1 MVSVIIIDISRVME
15 SEPHMTSTPLFSKP
29 INNNKPIESHDNHVT
44 LELNGDQSV
53 ARTIGQSVV

>member
-44 LELNGDQSV
+44 LGDQSV